1 MDFNNKLDKYKD
13 KAISLLKKLISY
25 ESILDEFNPNSDI
38 PFGANLN
45 ECLEYMLEY
54 ADLDGF
60 KTFNAS
66 NYAGHIEYG
75 EEEEILG
82 ILAHLD
88 VVPVNKDE
96 WISDPFKLDIRDNK
110 MYGRGVMDDKGPFV
124 ASYIAMKMLK
134 DEGYIPNK
142 RIRLIFGLDE
152 ESGSRCIKK
161 YFLLQPEPNL
171 AFSPDAEFPLIH
183 GEKGIISYDLLVND
197 NIIKSFEAG
206 QRYNIVPSLA
216 KMKINID
223 LKEEYLKFLKD
234 NNYNGKIDGEE
245 YIAYGV
251 AAHAMCPQN
260 GINAAYILFDFLNQ
274 YSDSKLAEFVCKY
287 YLYDVYGKKA
297 NYYDKDDNLGELTS
311 NFAVVDISNYEG
323 KIGINC
329 RCPKDDNFNTIESSI
344 ALICNE
350 YEYNYSILSKSNSH
364 YISKDSDL
372 VKKLMEAYIDV
383 TNDNTNEPFTIG
395 GGTYA
400 RECKYAVAFG
410 PLFPGREDVCHI
422 ANEYMYL
429 DDFYKLIEIYYKAI
443 IKLTK

>member
-1 MDFNNKLDKYKD
+1 MEFKNKLDKYKD
-13 KAISLLKKLISY
+13 KSISLLRKLISY
-25 ESILDEFNPNSDI
+25 ESILDEFNPESET
-38 PFGANLN
+38 PFGYNLN
-45 ECLEYMLEY
+45 ECLNYMLEL
-54 ADLDGF
+54 ANQDGF

-75 EEEEILG
+75 EGEEILG

-88 VVPVNKDE
+88 VVPVNKEE
-96 WISDPFKLDIRDNK
+96 WKSDPFNLDIRDDK
-110 MYGRGVMDDKGPFV
+110 LYGRGTVDDKGPFV
-124 ASYIAMKMLK
+124 ASYIAMKILK

-161 YFLLQPEPNL
+161 YFMLQPEPNL

-183 GEKGIISYDLLVND
+183 GEKGIISYDLLVKD

-206 QRYNIVPSLA
+206 ERYNIVPSLA
-216 KMKINID
+216 KMIINID
-223 LKEEYLKFLKD
+223 LKKEYLKFLKD
-234 NNYNGKIDGEE
+234 NNYKGKIDGEE

-251 AAHAMCPQN
+251 AAHAMCPEN

-274 YSDSKLAEFVCKY
+274 YSNSKLAEFVSKY

-297 NYYDKDDNLGELTS
+297 NYYDIDDDLGELTS
-311 NFAVVDISNYEG
+311 NFAVVNISNYEG

-329 RCPKDDNFNTIESSI
+329 RCPKDNDFNIIESNIASI
-344 ALICNE
+344 TKD
-350 YEYNYSILSKSNSH
+350 YEYDYKILSKSNSH
-364 YISKDSDL
+364 YISKESDL
-372 VKKLMEAYIDV
+372 VKKLMEAYVEV
-383 TNDNTNEPFTIG
+383 TKDTINKPFTIG